1 MFFQQCCGCCQIA
14 FVVVVAFKK
23 FVTFMVSPF
32 EFEHFF
38 GFNIMKITQQ
48 KTKLISIGLLTIE
61 IKAVQKVGLK
71 TFKSNSDN
79 LKSS

>member
-1 MFFQQCCGCCQIA
+1 
-14 FVVVVAFKK
+14 
-23 FVTFMVSPF
+23 MVSPF

-71 TFKSNSDN
+71 TFKSNSGN
-79 LKSS
+79 LKTS

>member
-1 MFFQQCCGCCQIA
+1 
-14 FVVVVAFKK
+14 
-23 FVTFMVSPF
+23 MVSPF

-61 IKAVQKVGLK
+61 IKAVQK
-71 TFKSNSDN
+71 DN

>member
-23 FVTFMVSPF
+23 FVTFMVS
-32 EFEHFF
+32 HF
-38 GFNIMKITQQ
+38 GFNIMKITEQ